1 MALYADVVDY
11 IIDFI
16 PVEWYAGNSAGLMEK
31 YELSINW
38 KKFSYR
44 RFSPYEFNK
53 FIEMIYWPVYLS
65 YIKEHI
71 NDKDREIINE
81 FIRIVKSNVVYV
93 IRKSKKVKL
102 FYHHDLVDQF
112 ARYIDW
118 SVGPTNPKEILTHH
132 MYFNSW
138 TYYIKDPEVCQ
149 LAVQR
154 FGLDYVLKQKHNH
167 ASITHLIRYLRY
179 WKTYPNFTDE
189 ELEELLPIIPSS
201 IIEYL
206 PKYTKVSDHIAEKIY
221 NKVNHGCLFQYGT
234 LSFNFL
240 TTHHPTKSILKNI
253 PTDYKIYKERTNGF
267 VRSDSIILLG
277 PDNKIILI

>member
-16 PVEWYAGNSAGLMEK
+16 PVEWYAGNHVSLMEK

-44 RFSPYEFNK
+44 RFSVNEFNK
-53 FIEMIYWPVYLS
+53 FIEMIYWPVYLNF
-65 YIKEHI
+65 IKENI
-71 NDKDREIINE
+71 NNADIINE
-81 FIRIVKSNVVYV
+81 FIRIAQLNYEY
-93 IRKSKKVKL
+93 ILRKCRKTKL
-102 FYHHDLVDQF
+102 FYHPELAAHF

-118 SVGPTNPKEILTHH
+118 SIGPTEPKEILQYH

-138 TYYIKDPEVCQ
+138 ATNITDPDVCQ

-154 FGLDYVLKQKHNH
+154 FGLDYVLKQKHNLK
-167 ASITHLIRYLRY
+167 SITHLICYFRY

-189 ELEELLPIIPSS
+189 ELNQLLPMIPLS
-201 IIEYL
+201 IIKYL
-206 PKYTKVSDHIAEKIY
+206 PKYTKITDQIAEKIY
-221 NKVNHGCLFQYGT
+221 NKVDHDCLFQYAT

-240 TTHHPTKSILKNI
+240 ITHHPKRTILKNI
-253 PTDYKIYKERTNGF
+253 PTDYKIYKEKTNGF
-267 VRSDSIILLG
+267 VRSDSIIILG
-277 PDNKIILI
+277 PENKIIIL